1 MDAVH
6 HFVLRCARDRGQ
18 LNAWQRFQNGGPK
31 MSLPDSIAERARQGA
46 KVRREVL
53 GAAYVDA
60 GKQKANP
67 FTEHFIEFTQTQCW
81 GNVWLREG
89 LSHKTRSMLNVCMLA
104 ALARWHEFEVHV
116 RGALNN
122 GVTQE
127 EIAEILLHTAVY
139 AGIPIASEG
148 FRRADAVI
156 KTVAAETTKP

>member
-1 MDAVH
+1 
-6 HFVLRCARDRGQ
+6 
-18 LNAWQRFQNGGPK
+18 
-31 MSLPDSIAERARQGA
+31 MSLPDSLQERARQGA
-46 KVRREVL
+46 QVRREVL

-89 LSHKTRSMLNVCMLA
+89 LSRKTRSMLNVCMLA

-122 GVTQE
+122 GVTPE

-148 FRRADAVI
+148 FRRANQVI
-156 KTVAAETTKP
+156 TEVAAEQK